1 MGYTNTEINELQ
13 KIENGVYRKILGGRR
28 NSPICV
34 LRGEIGSS
42 MMKTRFIEG
51 ILIYTRSII
60 TEHNSLVQ
68 EILGITRNEDKGKL
82 QNQRKVT
89 WKHQLTEY
97 LKEANIR
104 YGELKELKKEDI
116 KKRFKGK
123 IKDDGCFDNKFSSI
137 LLFRAR
143 SNTLKLNTENRH
155 RNGNT
160 KCDLCGDEKEDLI
173 HFLLDCKE
181 LERKRD
187 EGII

>member
-1 MGYTNTEINELQ
+1 MLIGKTYWKNIVIPSILQSIGVIPYTNTEINELQ
-13 KIENGVYRKILGGRR
+13 KIENGVYRKILGGRQ

-60 TEHNSLVQ
+60 TGNNSLVQ
-68 EILGITRNEDKGKL
+68 EILDITRNEDKGKL

-116 KKRFKGK
+116 KKKNQRTRYKK
-123 IKDDGCFDNKFSSI
+123 MERRIRK
-137 LLFRAR
+137 
-143 SNTLKLNTENRH
+143 
-155 RNGNT
+155 
-160 KCDLCGDEKEDLI
+160 EKQCEHI
-173 HFLLDCKE
+173 
-181 LERKRD
+181 
-187 EGII
+187 